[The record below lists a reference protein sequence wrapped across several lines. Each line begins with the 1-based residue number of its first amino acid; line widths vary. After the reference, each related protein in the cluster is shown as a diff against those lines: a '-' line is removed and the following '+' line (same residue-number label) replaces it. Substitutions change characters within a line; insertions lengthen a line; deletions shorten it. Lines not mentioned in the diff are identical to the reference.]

1 VVLHYS
7 RKHFQIVCP
16 HVLSDETRSQNIVKK
31 LSVHGFVTYTSGV
44 KILSFL
50 LLVSLTFSVPP
61 VHAANITAGSPCKSA
76 GQKVIFKGKSHTC
89 IKLGKKLYWDNGVT
103 VKGKSGTPIAMP
115 ATCAVQNLQ
124 IRSISESGISN
135 ADGIVMFSADI
146 ANASNSQVATQV
158 KIYVEWYDSVG
169 ISYKNTLLIPRIY
182 PGQKID
188 FGSVETFQNGGGKNK
203 SFPDEPLRISL
214 RSSCKSSA
222 PDPKELING
231 KFPILTGTAPVI
243 VKEASF
249 DGIQETYVSSSLIL
263 TNIFEKDM
271 VISYEVYPESNKKVN
286 IYGVFKDKFGNTI
299 GGYTE
304 YVRGDLQTLEK
315 GDTARIDLS
324 LFDLSDADRDFIER
338 VATFTYTVI
347 ID

>member
-1 VVLHYS
+1 
-7 RKHFQIVCP
+7 
-16 HVLSDETRSQNIVKK
+16 VKR
-31 LSVHGFVTYTSGV
+31 
-44 KILSFL
+44 LSFI
-50 LLVSLTFSVPP
+50 VMASLIFSVPSA
-61 VHAANITAGSPCKSA
+61 HAVNITAGSPCKTA
-76 GQKVIFKGKSHTC
+76 GQKVTFKGKSHTC

-115 ATCAVQNLQ
+115 ATCTVQNLQ

-222 PDPKELING
+222 PDSKELING
-231 KFPILTGTAPVI
+231 KWPILNGTAPVT

-249 DGIQETYVSSSLIL
+249 DGILDSYLSANLIL

-286 IYGVFKDKFGNTI
+286 IYGVFKDKFGNTL

-315 GDTARIDLS
+315 GETARIDLG
-324 LFDLSDADRDFIER
+324 LFELSDGDRDFIDR
-338 VATFTYTVI
+338 VATFSYTVV